1 MEKLLETRIGAAV
14 KLRKTL
20 GLPSHNT
27 NTFRLVNS
35 EGDRY
40 SSPNYALVVRLLS
53 VKRF

>member
-14 KLRKTL
+14 ELRKTL
-20 GLPSHNT
+20 GLPSDNT

-40 SSPNYALVVRLLS
+40 STSNYVLMISLLS
-53 VKRF
+53 IKRF